1 MRTIVFLMAW
11 LGCAVG
17 AWAGS
22 LGAAVEVR
30 IVSDSGSELPIYPV
44 SEGARLRKAYAEA
57 TKGDQYSIVVRNRL
71 SRRVGIVVA
80 VDGRNIITG
89 KQSRLKSGE
98 RMYILEPYG
107 EGEFK
112 GWRTGSD
119 RINRFYFTSA
129 ADSYAV
135 AFNDA
140 SALGVIAVA
149 VYPEV
154 QRYEPPVQMYGT
166 SPMPAPEASMK
177 SAQSRPAGRGSDMAK
192 RESAGTGYGQEEY
205 SPVQEV
211 AFERESAAAEK
222 IYLKYEW
229 RETLCR
235 KGVIACGTPRPSHRN
250 RIWDDDGF
258 AAPPPGRD

>member
-1 MRTIVFLMAW
+1 MRTLVFLMAW
-11 LGCAVG
+11 LGLAAG

-22 LGAAVEVR
+22 LGSAVEVR
-30 IVSDSGSELPIYPV
+30 IVSDTGGDLPIYPV
-44 SEGARLRKAYAEA
+44 EGHQVSKAYAEA
-57 TKGDQYSIVVRNRL
+57 TKGDQYSVVVRNRL

-89 KQSRLKSGE
+89 KKSWLKSDE
-98 RMYILEPYG
+98 RMYILEPYAR
-107 EGEFK
+107 GEFK
-112 GWRTGSD
+112 GWRTGAD

-154 QRYEPPVQMYGT
+154 QRYEPPVEMYRDRDA
-166 SPMPAPEASMK
+166 PASAPKSGMNLMGRANVKSMK
-177 SAQSRPAGRGSDMAK
+177 K
-192 RESAGTGYGQEEY
+192 SAGTGYGREEY
-205 SPVQEV
+205 SPVREV
-211 AFERESAAAEK
+211 FFDRESVASEK

-229 RETLCR
+229 RETLCS
-235 KGVIACGTPRPSHRN
+235 KGIVGCGNPRLSHRN
-250 RIWDDDGF
+250 RIWDDDGW

>member
-1 MRTIVFLMAW
+1 MKTIVFLMVW
-11 LGCAVG
+11 LGVAAG

-22 LGAAVEVR
+22 LGGAVEVR

-44 SEGARLRKAYAEA
+44 AKGSRLRKAYAEA
-57 TKGDQYSIVVRNRL
+57 TKGDEYTVVVRNRQ

-89 KQSRLKSGE
+89 KQSWLRGNE
-98 RMYILEPYG
+98 RMYILEPYAY
-107 EGEFK
+107 GEFK
-112 GWRTGSD
+112 GWRTGSE

-135 AFNDA
+135 AFDDA

-154 QRYEPPVQMYGT
+154 QRYEPPVQMYGAA
-166 SPMPAPEASMK
+166 PMQAP
-177 SAQSRPAGRGSDMAK
+177 SAQGKSMARANDMAK
-192 RESAGTGYGQEEY
+192 KESAGTGYGREEY
-205 SPVQEV
+205 SPVREV
-211 AFERESAAAEK
+211 SFEAEPVAAEK

-235 KGVIACGTPRPSHRN
+235 KGIVACGSPLDGEHN
-250 RIWDDDGF
+250 RLWDENGW
-258 AAPPPGRD
+258 AAPPFGRN

>member
-1 MRTIVFLMAW
+1 MRTIVFLMVW
-11 LGCAVG
+11 LGFAAG

-22 LGAAVEVR
+22 LGDAVEVR
-30 IVSDSGSELPIYPV
+30 IVSDTGGELPIHPV
-44 SEGARLRKAYAEA
+44 SKGRKLRKAYAEA
-57 TKGDQYSIVVRNRL
+57 TKGDEYSIMVRNRL
-71 SRRVGIVVA
+71 NRRVGIVVA
-80 VDGRNIITG
+80 VDGRNIVTG
-89 KQSRLKSGE
+89 KQSWLKSDE
-98 RMYILEPYG
+98 RMYILEPYAQ
-107 EGEFK
+107 GEFK
-112 GWRTGSD
+112 GWRTGTD

-149 VYPEV
+149 VYPEE
-154 QRYEPPVQMYGT
+154 QRYEPPVQMYG
-166 SPMPAPEASMK
+166 SAPMPAPAK
-177 SAQSRPAGRGSDMAK
+177 SAKKKSAGRGNDMANS
-192 RESAGTGYGQEEY
+192 ESAGTGYGREEY

-211 AFERESAAAEK
+211 VFERESTAAEK

-235 KGVIACGTPRPSHRN
+235 KGVIACAGPRPRHHN

>member
-89 KQSRLKSGE
+89 KQSWLKSDE
-98 RMYILEPYG
+98 RMYILEPYAR
-107 EGEFK
+107 GEFK
-112 GWRTGSD
+112 GWRTGTD

-154 QRYEPPVQMYGT
+154 QRYEPPVEM
-166 SPMPAPEASMK
+166 SRDAPASAPSSRMNFMGGASDKTMQK
-177 SAQSRPAGRGSDMAK
+177 
-192 RESAGTGYGQEEY
+192 SAGTGYGREEY
-205 SPVQEV
+205 SPVHEV
-211 AFERESAAAEK
+211 FFDRESVAAEK

-229 RETLCR
+229 RETLCS
-235 KGVIACGTPRPSHRN
+235 KGIVACESPRLSHRN
-250 RIWDDDGF
+250 RIWDDDGW